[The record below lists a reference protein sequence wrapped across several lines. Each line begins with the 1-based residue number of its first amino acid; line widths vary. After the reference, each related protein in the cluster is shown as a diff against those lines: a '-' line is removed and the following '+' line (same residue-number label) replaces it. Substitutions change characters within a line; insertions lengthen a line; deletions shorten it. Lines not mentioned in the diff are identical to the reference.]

1 MSLWKPIALF
11 LALPAA
17 ALAQGPSANIDAA
30 KAAGQKQ
37 QAGIE
42 RKERLVDQQLAEPA
56 GATAEPGEA
65 PPPAEEGAPGSVD
78 LNKAAEK
85 LEGQATEPPPA
96 EAGAAAGAVPP
107 PDTYTVKPG
116 DTLWDLSGR
125 FLNNPWYW
133 PKVWSY
139 NPEIANPHWIYP
151 GNLIKFY
158 PSGEE
163 APTRIEPVA
172 PAGAPP
178 ALAEETAPTAPK
190 ELEDLSVGTIH
201 KAEQLGEEDAVAVV
215 GPYKIGQAPRRATSL
230 RRDRFVTQRV
240 LEDSGVISAAFEEKL
255 LLSSGDKV
263 YARFRDPAP
272 VKLGET
278 YAIFRNEGPVKHP
291 VTHEIFGYKTVI
303 LGSARVTALGDR
315 VATLVVKASYDTI
328 ERGDLLG
335 PWIDKLVRPVPVR
348 PNQASVDGVILALDP
363 SILTGA
369 GEYNVVYVDKGRND
383 GVEEGNTFEV
393 VRSGD
398 LYDQPPDRP
407 VLDPALPREVVG
419 SLLVFDVKDHASTAL
434 VRRSIFE
441 LMVGDKLEM
450 RPGAAKAGSGGF

>member
-1 MSLWKPIALF
+1 MSLWKPIALV
-11 LALPAA
+11 LALPAS

-30 KAAGQKQ
+30 RAAGEKQ

-42 RKERLVDQQLAEPA
+42 RKERLVDQQLAEPQA
-56 GATAEPGEA
+56 SPAEPGEA
-65 PPPAEEGAPGSVD
+65 PPPDEAAPGGVN
-78 LNKAAEK
+78 LNKAAER

-96 EAGAAAGAVPP
+96 EAGAAPGAVPP

-163 APTRIEPVA
+163 APTRVEPVTPAAA
-172 PAGAPP
+172 PV
-178 ALAEETAPTAPK
+178 LAEEGAPTAPK
-190 ELEDLSVGTIH
+190 ELEDLSVGTIA
-201 KAEQLGEEDAVAVV
+201 KAEQLGEDDAVAVV
-215 GPYKIGQAPRRATSL
+215 GPYKVGQAPRRGGSV
-230 RRDRFVTQRV
+230 RRDNFVTRRV

-255 LLSSGDKV
+255 LLTSGDKI
-263 YARFRDPAP
+263 YAKFRDPTP
-272 VKLGET
+272 VKVGET
-278 YAIFRNEGPVKHP
+278 YAIFRNEGPVRHP
-291 VTHEIFGYKTVI
+291 VTGEVFGYKTVI

-335 PWIDKLVRPVPVR
+335 PWIDKILRPVAVR
-348 PNQASVDGVILALDP
+348 PNQASLDGVILALHP
-363 SILTGA
+363 SILSAG
-369 GEYNVVYVDKGRND
+369 GEYDVVYVDKGRDD

-398 LYDQPPDRP
+398 LYGQPPDRP
-407 VLDPALPREVVG
+407 VRDTALPREVVG
-419 SLLVFDVKDHASTAL
+419 SLVVFDVKDHASSAL

-441 LMVGDKLEM
+441 LMVGDRLEM
-450 RPGAAKAGSGGF
+450 RPRAEKAGSGGF

>member
-1 MSLWKPIALF
+1 MSLWKPIAL
-11 LALPAA
+11 LIVLPAS
-17 ALAQGPSANIDAA
+17 ALAQGGPSAAIDAA
-30 KAAGQKQ
+30 KAAGKKE

-42 RKERLVDQQLAEPA
+42 RTERLVDQQLAEPG
-56 GATAEPGEA
+56 GAAAEPGEA
-65 PPPAEEGAPGSVD
+65 PPPEEAAPGGVN
-78 LNKAAEK
+78 LNRAAEK

-96 EAGAAAGAVPP
+96 EAGAAPGAVPP

-151 GNLIKFY
+151 GNLVKFY

-163 APTRIEPVA
+163 APTRVEPVA
-172 PAGAPP
+172 PAPEP
-178 ALAEETAPTAPK
+178 VLAEEGAPTAPK
-190 ELEDLSVGTIH
+190 ELEDLSVGTIA
-201 KAEQLGEEDAVAVV
+201 KAEQLGEDDAVAVV
-215 GPYKIGQAPRRATSL
+215 GPYRVGQAPKRGTSV
-230 RRDRFVTQRV
+230 RRDNFVTRRV

-255 LLSSGDKV
+255 LLSSGDKI
-263 YARFRDPAP
+263 YAKFRDPAP
-272 VKLGET
+272 VKVGET
-278 YAIFRNEGPVKHP
+278 YAIFRNEGPVRHP
-291 VTHEIFGYKTVI
+291 VTNEVFGYKTVI
-303 LGSARVTALGDR
+303 LGSARVTTLGDR
-315 VATLVVKASYDTI
+315 VATLVVRASYDTI

-335 PWIDKLVRPVPVR
+335 PWTERLVRPVAVR
-348 PNQASVDGVILALDP
+348 PNQASLDGVILALHP
-363 SILTGA
+363 SILTNV
-369 GEYNVVYVDKGRND
+369 GEYDVVYVDKGRDD

-398 LYDQPPDRP
+398 LYGQPPDRP
-407 VLDPALPREVVG
+407 VHDAALPREVVG
-419 SLLVFDVKDHASTAL
+419 SLVVFDVKDHASTAF

-441 LMVGDKLEM
+441 LMVGDRLEM

>member
-1 MSLWKPIALF
+1 MSLWKPIAL
-11 LALPAA
+11 LVVLPAS

-30 KAAGQKQ
+30 KAAAQKQ
-37 QAGIE
+37 AAGIE
-42 RKERLVDQQLAEPA
+42 RKEQLVDQQLAEPA
-56 GATAEPGEA
+56 GTPAEPGET
-65 PPPAEEGAPGSVD
+65 PPPDEAAPGSLN

-85 LEGQATEPPPA
+85 LEGQGTEPPPA
-96 EAGAAAGAVPP
+96 EAGAPGAVPP

-139 NPEIANPHWIYP
+139 NPEILNPHWIYP
-151 GNLIKFY
+151 GNLVRFY

-163 APTRIEPVA
+163 APTRVEPVA
-172 PAGAPP
+172 PPLAV
-178 ALAEETAPTAPK
+178 AEEGAPTAPK
-190 ELEDLSVGTIH
+190 ELEDVSVGSIS

-215 GPYKIGQAPRRATSL
+215 GPYKIGQVSRRGTVL
-230 RRDRFVTQRV
+230 RRDTFVTRRV
-240 LEDSGVISAAFEEKL
+240 LEDSGVISAAFEEKK
-255 LLSSGDKV
+255 LLSSGDKI
-263 YARFRDPAP
+263 YAKFRDPAP
-272 VKLGET
+272 VKVGET

-291 VTHEIFGYKTVI
+291 VTNEIFGYKTVI
-303 LGSARVTALGDR
+303 LGSARVTVLGDR

-335 PWIDKLVRPVPVR
+335 PWTEKLVKAVQAK
-348 PNQASVDGVILALDP
+348 PNQASLDGVILAIHP
-363 SILTGA
+363 SILNSA
-369 GEYNVVYVDKGRND
+369 GEYDVVYVDKGRND

-398 LYDQPPDRP
+398 LYGQPVNRP
-407 VLDPALPREVVG
+407 VHDSALPREVVG
-419 SLLVFDVKDHASTAL
+419 SLLVFDVKDHASTAV

-441 LMVGDKLEM
+441 LMAGDRLEM
-450 RPGAAKAGSGGF
+450 RPAAQKAGSGGS